1 MNNIDTFNKVEKIL
15 LESKKPSK
23 KIQELIR
30 EGEFN
35 NDPFNM
41 IVKLSSI
48 EQNPKYH
55 PEGNVLNHVLM
66 VIDEA
71 SKRKDYSKDKR
82 AFMWGALLHDIGKLT
97 TTRVRKNRITS
108 YNHDIEGEKMALSF
122 LSNFTEDTVFKNK
135 VSKLV
140 RYHMQPLFFDKNL
153 PFFKNK
159 EMLEEVDYKEVAL
172 LSISDRLGRGNI
184 SNEDINNEKEKIE
197 KFKEYCRSN
206 T

>member
-23 KIQELIR
+23 EIQELIR
-30 EGEFN
+30 EGKFN
-35 NDPFNM
+35 NDPFNI

-97 TTRVRKNRITS
+97 TTRIRKNRITS

-122 LSNFTEDTVFKNK
+122 LSNFTEDIVFKNK